1 MFDKSIINK
10 TIRTL
15 ILSDFFLFFAVGLLA
30 PIFAV
35 FILNNVENRIEVVG
49 YAVSCY
55 WITRVI
61 MVIPFSMLMD
71 KLKGEFDEYMFMV
84 VGTAIMSLIP
94 LFYLFSS
101 EPWHIYLLQV
111 VNGVANSMAVPA
123 WRIVFTNHVDRKITG
138 FEWSIEDVG
147 VGIATASSAA
157 IGAVIANRFGFD
169 VLFILIFIFGMISAS
184 VLFSLRDRKQFLK
197 DLLRG
202 SSDKGPLKIDTIK

>member
-1 MFDKSIINK
+1 MFDKSVINK

-35 FILNNVENRIEVVG
+35 FVLGNISNKIEVVG
-49 YAVSCY
+49 YAVSFY
-55 WITRVI
+55 WVTRVI
-61 MVIPFSMLMD
+61 MVIPFSLLMD
-71 KLKGEFDEYMFMV
+71 KMDGEFDEYIFMV
-84 VGTAIMSLIP
+84 VGTALMSLIP

-111 VNGVANSMAVPA
+111 VNGIANSMAVPA
-123 WRIVFTNHVDRKITG
+123 WRIVFTNHIDRKITG

-157 IGAVIANRFGFD
+157 IGALIAGRFGFD
-169 VLFILIFIFGMISAS
+169 ILFILIFIFGMISAAI
-184 VLFSLRDRKQFLK
+184 LFSLRGKKQFLK
-197 DLLRG
+197 ELLRG
-202 SSDKGPLKIDTIK
+202 SSDKGPLKIDTLK

>member
-35 FILNNVENRIEVVG
+35 FILENVSDKIEVIG
-49 YAVSCY
+49 YAVSFY
-55 WITRVI
+55 WLARVI

-71 KLKGEFDEYMFMV
+71 KLKGEFDEYMFMII
-84 VGTAIMSLIP
+84 GTALMSLIP

-123 WRIVFTNHVDRKITG
+123 WRILFTNHIDRKVTG

-157 IGAVIANRFGFD
+157 IGALIANRFGFD
-169 VLFILIFIFGMISAS
+169 FLFILIFIFGMISAWI
-184 VLFSLRDRKQFLK
+184 LFSLRDKKQFLK

-202 SSDKGPLKIDTIK
+202 SSDKGPLKIDIIK